1 MDDLITCE
9 KCKRE
14 WDGFAQCPCG
24 IGDYDSDSE
33 SDNEGNI
40 EDIQKIIMNLH
51 TYLFINNKKID
62 KEINNH
68 ILNELIIIFNYI
80 S

>member
-1 MDDLITCE
+1 MEDLVSCE

-24 IGDYDSDSE
+24 IGDYDSE

-40 EDIQKIIMNLH
+40 EDIQKIIMNLQRKMV
-51 TYLFINNKKID
+51 L
-62 KEINNH
+62 
-68 ILNELIIIFNYI
+68 
-80 S
+80 

>member
-1 MDDLITCE
+1 MEDLVSCE

-24 IGDYDSDSE
+24 IGDYDSE

-40 EDIQKIIMNLH
+40 EDIQKKIMNLH